1 LGIHLLSSL
10 EETEY
15 PEPHESQIKSQVTK
29 EINMYHIKNLG
40 FVVLTILVAMTLPAC
55 GSKAATQALTPITIQ
70 LKWLHQAQFAGLYAA
85 DQNGYY
91 AAEGLKV
98 SFIEGGATVDLEK
111 SVLDGTA
118 QFGDIGADTLIT
130 ARADGKPLRA
140 IAVIYRR
147 SPLVFMALANSGIT
161 RPQDFVGK
169 TIQADTGAI
178 TLHAMLAKVGI
189 SSDQYHEVN
198 IGTDLEPFYS
208 GQVQVWNAFINNEV
222 LTAQSE
228 GYKVNLIY
236 PDDYGI
242 HFYSDTLYATDNYI
256 AANPDLVLRFLRAT
270 LKGWTYAIENPNL
283 VAPMVSK
290 YNPSANLQHET
301 AQMIASIPLINTG
314 EDYIGWMKPEIW
326 AGMEQVLREQGVIT
340 RSLDVT
346 QAYTM
351 QFLEKIYK

>member
-1 LGIHLLSSL
+1 MSR
-10 EETEY
+10 
-15 PEPHESQIKSQVTK
+15 
-29 EINMYHIKNLG
+29 IKNLS
-40 FVVLTILVAMTLPAC
+40 FVLLTVLVAVTLTAC
-55 GSKAATQALTPITIQ
+55 GPKATTQALTPITVQ

-98 SFIEGGATVDLEK
+98 SFIEGGPTVDLEK

-130 ARADGKPLRA
+130 ARADGEPLRA
-140 IAVIYRR
+140 IAVVYRR

-169 TIQADTGAI
+169 TIQADTGVI

-198 IGTDLEPFYS
+198 IGTDLKPFYS
-208 GQVQVWNAFINNEV
+208 GQAQVWNAFINNEV
-222 LTAQSE
+222 LTAQSA
-228 GYKVNLIY
+228 GYKVNIIY

-242 HFYSDTLYATDNYI
+242 HFYSDTLFATDDYI
-256 AANPDLVLRFLRAT
+256 GANPDLVLRFLRAT

-301 AQMIASIPLINTG
+301 AQMIASIPLVNTG
-314 EDYIGWMKPEIW
+314 EDFIGWMKPEIW
-326 AGMEQVLREQGVIT
+326 AGMEQVLSEQGVIAAP
-340 RSLDVT
+340 LDVT

-351 QFLEKIYK
+351 KFLQEIYK